1 LNRGTIFEE
10 RSVAVDRAAPGGIR
24 KSRRGISEGAEAM
37 LNSIAVI
44 RIDNAVAYALSS
56 WAEYAAARS

>member
-1 LNRGTIFEE
+1 
-10 RSVAVDRAAPGGIR
+10 
-24 KSRRGISEGAEAM
+24 M